1 MLKLNAAKVRK
12 MAEICAKPDVS
23 EKVKFILIQHV
34 ARNAGQHRKEIWAE
48 RRTFSRQ
55 AGIFEVEMPSATMQ
69 LAELKQRASDHRRQ
83 ELDQVEGL
91 LTGIGNML
99 LQDRGEAFEK
109 IGLDTLFDLLSVNP
123 VHRQGIEVSG
133 FDRGLSD
140 LIYVERLENSAD
152 RASDRWGE
160 GGPLFEAC
168 FATVSNWLRT
178 APKEDLPELFGP
190 GSPFAEA
197 KLVHID
203 PVTGSSGPSSE
214 TLQ

>member
-55 AGIFEVEMPSATMQ
+55 AGIFEVEMPGAPMQ
-69 LAELKQRASDHRRQ
+69 IAELKQRAKDHRRG
-83 ELDQVEGL
+83 ELDQVDNL
-91 LTGIGNML
+91 LAGIGNML
-99 LQDRGEAFEK
+99 LHDRGEAFEK
-109 IGLDTLFDLLSVNP
+109 IGLCTLLDLLSINP
-123 VHRQGIEVSG
+123 VHRHGLDISDL
-133 FDRGLSD
+133 DRGLAE
-140 LIYVERLENSAD
+140 LVYVERLENSAD
-152 RASDRWGE
+152 RSSNRWGE

-168 FATVSNWLRT
+168 FAAVSHWLRT
-178 APKEDLPELFGP
+178 APKEDLPDLFGP
-190 GSPFAEA
+190 GSPFAGA
-197 KLVHID
+197 QVVRID
-203 PVTGSSGPSSE
+203 SLADITGPSSE

>member
-48 RRTFSRQ
+48 RRAFSRQ
-55 AGIFEVEMPSATMQ
+55 AGIFEVEMPGAPMQ
-69 LAELKQRASDHRRQ
+69 IAELKQRAKDHRRG
-83 ELDQVEGL
+83 ELDQVDNL
-91 LTGIGNML
+91 LAGIGSML
-99 LQDRGEAFEK
+99 LHDRGEAFEK
-109 IGLDTLFDLLSVNP
+109 IGLCTLLDLLSINP
-123 VHRQGIEVSG
+123 VHRHGLDVRDL
-133 FDRGLSD
+133 DRGLAD

-152 RASDRWGE
+152 RSSDRWGE

-168 FATVSNWLRT
+168 FAAVSNWLRT
-178 APKEDLPELFGP
+178 APKEDLPDLFGP
-190 GSPFAEA
+190 GSPFADV
-197 KLVHID
+197 KLVQID
-203 PVTGSSGPSSE
+203 LVTGSTGPSSE

>member
-12 MAEICAKPDVS
+12 MAEICEKPGVS

-48 RRTFSRQ
+48 RREFSRQ
-55 AGIFEVEMPSATMQ
+55 AGIFEVEMPGAPLQ
-69 LAELKQRASDHRRQ
+69 IAELKQRANDHRRE

-91 LTGIGNML
+91 LAGIGNML
-99 LQDRGEAFEK
+99 LHDRGEAFEK
-109 IGLDTLFDLLSVNP
+109 IGLGALLDLLGVNP
-123 VHRQGIEVSG
+123 VHRYGLDIG
-133 FDRGLSD
+133 DLDRGLAD

-152 RASDRWGE
+152 RSSDRWGE

-168 FATVSNWLRT
+168 FAAVSNWLRT
-178 APKEDLPELFGP
+178 APKEELPDLFGP
-190 GSPFAEA
+190 GSPFARA
-197 KLVHID
+197 KLVQINPLTD
-203 PVTGSSGPSSE
+203 STGPSSE